1 MRFPRSA
8 GVLLH
13 PTSLPGS
20 YGIGE
25 LGPQALRFAEYLHAS
40 GIKIWQ
46 VLPLN
51 PTGYG
56 DSPYQSL
63 SSFAGNPLLIS
74 LEALSGEGLFDQDA
88 LHSAPEFPE
97 GRVDFSA
104 VIPWKFGL
112 LRKAASNFFASRATL
127 KKTDYEH
134 FVESNRSWLDDYA
147 LFMAAKDA
155 HHGKTW
161 TAWDPD
167 LAGRRPSAI
176 QHWCEKLSPEIAA
189 YKYWQFRF
197 FHQWNEIKSNCT
209 RLGIRIMGDIPIYVA
224 HDSADVWANPEM
236 FWLDQNGN
244 PLKVSG
250 VPPDYFSATGQ
261 LWGNPIYRWDVMK
274 SSGYLWWI
282 ERLRASLKVFD
293 MVRLDHFRGFEA
305 YWEIPAG
312 EPTAVNGIWVKG
324 PGAEL
329 FQALTHRLGPLPIVA
344 ENLGV
349 ITPEVEAIRKQF
361 DYPGM
366 AILQFAFSTDPQ
378 APTFRPHN
386 YAQQLV
392 AYTGGHDNDTMVG
405 WWRSG
410 VAQST
415 RSQADVKKEYA
426 DAQDYFG
433 IASADFDREVN
444 WIFIREVMKS
454 VADTVLVP
462 MQDILG
468 LGSEARMNTPGTLGG
483 NWTWRL
489 APDGLQEQDQNRL
502 KKFAEIYER

>member
-1 MRFPRSA
+1 MIFPRSA
-8 GVLLH
+8 GILLH

-25 LGPQALRFAEYLHAS
+25 LGSEALRFCSYLHDS

-63 SSFAGNPLLIS
+63 SAFAGNPMLIS
-74 LEALSGEGLFDQDA
+74 LETLVAEGLLPQEE
-88 LHSAPEFPE
+88 LHSLPDFPE
-97 GRVDFSA
+97 DRVDFSR
-104 VIPWKFGL
+104 VIPWKFSL
-112 LRKAASNFFASRATL
+112 LRKAALNFFTSAKAEQ
-127 KKTDYEH
+127 KTEFTK
-134 FVESNRSWLDDYA
+134 FVKENLAWLDDYA

-155 HHGKTW
+155 HQGRVW
-161 TAWDPD
+161 TAWDPA
-167 LAGRRPSAI
+167 LAARDHSALARWSEKLFSEINAYKFWQFVFFRQWKAI
-176 QHWCEKLSPEIAA
+176 QQKCE
-189 YKYWQFRF
+189 
-197 FHQWNEIKSNCT
+197 
-209 RLGIRIMGDIPIYVA
+209 RLGIRIMGDIPIYAA
-224 HDSADVWANPEM
+224 HDSADVWAHPEM
-236 FWLDQNGN
+236 FWLDEKGN

-261 LWGNPIYRWDVMK
+261 LWGNPLYRWDVMK
-274 SSGYLWWI
+274 KDGYNWWV
-282 ERLRASLKVFD
+282 ERLRASLKMFD

-305 YWEIPAG
+305 YWEISAG
-312 EPTAVNGIWVKG
+312 ESTAMNGKWVKG

-329 FQALTHRLGPLPIVA
+329 FRVLTEKLGPLPIVA

-349 ITPEVEAIRKQF
+349 ITPEVEAIRNQF
-361 DYPGM
+361 GYPGM

-386 YAQQLV
+386 YERHLV
-392 AYTGGHDNDTMVG
+392 AYTGGHDNDTMFG

-415 RSQADVKKEYA
+415 RTQADVKKEYA
-426 DAQDYFG
+426 DAQNYLG
-433 IASADFDREVN
+433 VTADQLDHEVN

-454 VADTVLVP
+454 VANTVLFP
-462 MQDILG
+462 MQDVLG
-468 LGSEARMNTPGTLGG
+468 LRSEARMNTPGTLGG
-483 NWTWRL
+483 NWRWRL
-489 APDGLQEQDQNRL
+489 SRDGLRGADQCRL
-502 KKFAEIYER
+502 KLFTEIYNR

>member
-20 YGIGE
+20 FGIGE
-25 LGPQALRFAEYLHAS
+25 LGPQALRFISYLHAA

-56 DSPYQSL
+56 DSPYQAL
-63 SSFAGNPLLIS
+63 SAFAGNPMLIS
-74 LEALSGEGLFDQDA
+74 LEALAGEGVLDREA
-88 LHSAPEFPE
+88 LQSLPQFPE
-97 GRVDFSA
+97 GRVDFSM
-104 VIPWKFGL
+104 VIPWKFNL
-112 LRKAASNFFASRATL
+112 LRRAAARFFASCTAAQRA
-127 KKTDYEH
+127 D
-134 FVESNRSWLDDYA
+134 FESFTEKNKAWLDDYA

-155 HHGKTW
+155 HQGQVW

-167 LAGRRPSAI
+167 LAARRPAAMRQWS
-176 QHWCEKLSPEIAA
+176 EKLSSEIAA
-189 YKYWQFRF
+189 YKYWQFTF
-197 FHQWNEIKSNCT
+197 FAQWKAIQDECAKC
-209 RLGIRIMGDIPIYVA
+209 GIRVLGDIPIYAA

-236 FWLDQNGN
+236 FWLDDKGN
-244 PLKVSG
+244 PLKISG

-274 SSGYLWWI
+274 NSGYRWWI
-282 ERLRASLKVFD
+282 ERVRSSLAMFD

-312 EPTAVNGIWVKG
+312 EPTAEHGKWVKG

-329 FQALTHRLGPLPIVA
+329 FQVLTDHLGPLPIVA

-349 ITPEVEAIRKQF
+349 ITPEVEGIRRQF

-366 AILQFAFSTDPQ
+366 AIFQFAFSTDPQ

-386 YAQQLV
+386 YERQLV

-415 RSQADVKKEYA
+415 RTQADVKKEYE
-426 DAQDYFG
+426 DAENYLGVTAEQLDH
-433 IASADFDREVN
+433 EVN

-454 VADTVLVP
+454 VADTVLFP
-462 MQDILG
+462 MQDVLG

-489 APDGLQEQDQNRL
+489 GSGGLREGDQQRL
-502 KKFAEIYER
+502 KMFAEIYGR